1 MSVSAN
7 RRPAGPP
14 ASAAG
19 RRNRRVLVIVG
30 LAAVATIGAAL
41 AGWRFARES
50 TPVTGPILLISID
63 PLRADRLSVYGGPL
77 ATPNLAR
84 LAADATVFTRAS
96 AHAAASLPAHT
107 SLLTGQLP
115 FDHGVRDDI
124 GFTLDDDA
132 ETLASRLADRGF
144 ATGAAVSTY
153 MLGPATGLDTGFAAY
168 DGVGAGPSQ
177 AAPAAAAVPAPA
189 ADVARDSAATARVAT
204 SWLDAQ
210 DSARFFYTLQLNG
223 VPVPEDGAAAAT
235 DTAIG
240 AADAAV
246 GTVLDTLRRKGW
258 YDGALVVVTAA
269 NGGPPDGADPGRE
282 FTLAEPSRHV
292 PLVVKMPGGDESQR
306 VDVPLQHID
315 VAPTVLDLVR
325 APGSSSLRGRS
336 FRGLLEGDDDGPA
349 PRPAYAEAMSGALRF
364 GWAELAEP
372 GDETFRSSL
381 DGVTPAPLDDR
392 EREAFARLGQ
402 VAPTLWPLATSG
414 GALPA
419 DPRTMGTVVAAYR
432 RAARHDAARAFA
444 AAIAAYRE
452 VVAATPAD
460 ANAWFRIGL
469 AAGRLGRTDEMIAA
483 FERVETLRP
492 RRGDG
497 ALAAARLDAD
507 NGADEAAAA
516 RVTAWL
522 DTADADTPPEA
533 RAAAHGLLA
542 DIAVRR
548 ARPADARAQAA
559 LAEKAAPRLAYLA
572 FTEARLLQTA
582 GRHVEAVAAFDEI
595 VTTLGDAATPFDSL
609 HRHRGESLD
618 RLDRPAEAAAAFER
632 AIADAPLDPRGY
644 LALAALRAT
653 PASADA
659 AGAVLDRLIAAV
671 PTPPAYAAAARVAA
685 SLGVRERAAGLRAEA
700 RERFAGEPG
709 LRLLAR

>member
-1 MSVSAN
+1 MSVSAT

-84 LAADATVFTRAS
+84 LAANATVFTRAS

-124 GFTLDDDA
+124 GFALDDDA

-153 MLGPATGLDTGFAAY
+153 VLGPATGLDTGFAAY
-168 DGVGAGPSQ
+168 DGVGATASP
-177 AAPAAAAVPAPA
+177 AAPAAATVPAPA
-189 ADVARDSAATARVAT
+189 PAVTRDSAATARVAT

-223 VPVPEDGAAAAT
+223 VPVPEGGAAATT
-235 DTAIG
+235 DAAIG

-258 YDGALVVVTAA
+258 YDDALVVVTAA
-269 NGGPPDGADPGRE
+269 NGGPPDGPGPGRE
-282 FTLAEPSRHV
+282 FTLAEPSLHV
-292 PLVVKMPGGDESQR
+292 PLLVKMPGGEAAQR

-336 FRGLLEGDDDGPA
+336 FRGLLEGDDDGPPA
-349 PRPAYAEAMSGALRF
+349 RPAYAEAMSGALRF

-372 GDETFRSSL
+372 DDDTFRSSL

-392 EREAFARLGQ
+392 EREAFARLGE
-402 VAPTLWPLATSG
+402 VAPTLWPLATPVG
-414 GALPA
+414 VRP
-419 DPRTMGTVVAAYR
+419 DPRTMGAVVAAYR

-444 AAIAAYRE
+444 AAIVAYRE

-483 FERVETLRP
+483 FDRVEALRP
-492 RRGDG
+492 GHGDG
-497 ALAAARLDAD
+497 SLAAARFDAD
-507 NGADEAAAA
+507 GGADEAAAA

-522 DTADADTPPEA
+522 DSADADTPPAA

-542 DIAVRR
+542 DIAVGRGR
-548 ARPADARAQAA
+548 SAEARAQAS
-559 LAEKAAPRLAYLA
+559 LAEKAAPRVPYVA
-572 FTEARLLQTA
+572 FTEARLLQAA
-582 GRHVEAVAAFDEI
+582 GRHVEAVAAFDDVI
-595 VTTLGDAATPFDSL
+595 ATLGDTATPFDGL
-609 HRHRGESLD
+609 YWHRGESLA
-618 RLDRPAEAAAAFER
+618 RLDRAVEAAASFER
-632 AIADAPLDPRGY
+632 AIADAPLDPRAY
-644 LALAALRAT
+644 LALATLRAT
-653 PASADA
+653 PAQADA
-659 AGAVLDRLIAAV
+659 AEAALDRLIAAV
-671 PTPPAYAAAARVAA
+671 PTPPAYAAAARLAA
-685 SLGVRERAAGLRAEA
+685 SLGDRERAAGLRAEA

-709 LRLLAR
+709 LRLLR